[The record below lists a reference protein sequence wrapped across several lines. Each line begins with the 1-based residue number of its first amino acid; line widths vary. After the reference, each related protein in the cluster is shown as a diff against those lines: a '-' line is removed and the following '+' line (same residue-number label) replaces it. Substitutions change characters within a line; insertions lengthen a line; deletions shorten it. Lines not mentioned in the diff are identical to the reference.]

1 MTLKDLIPT
10 GARRKV
16 YAIFALVGLTLSSF
30 QVGFS
35 AADAGQPVWL
45 NVAFAVF
52 GLWATAVGFTAR
64 SNALT
69 EPGAP
74 TAEAGFEVKNSYP
87 VTDPHGPTVTT
98 DRAKRGLP
106 GQLYGDA
113 GDK

>member
-64 SNALT
+64 SNAFETPETFDATLKR
-69 EPGAP
+69 A
-74 TAEAGFEVKNSYP
+74 AQEAKRSYP
-87 VTDPHGPTVTT
+87 VADPHAPTEADST
-98 DRAKRGLP
+98 R
-106 GQLYGDA
+106 YES
-113 GDK
+113 DK